1 MKLADVY
8 FVENNALGTWA
19 QIGYNAP
26 NGSAG
31 ANASSTNFTY
41 TGAETPTSGQA
52 TWTAANK
59 VALNDCAA
67 SAGSWTT
74 TPTVNEGAV
83 AWGAGVTGNNCQEL
97 TPNFNKIGK

>member
-8 FVENNALGTWA
+8 FTEKVELGTWA

-26 NGSAG
+26 NSTSG

-41 TGAETPTSGQA
+41 TGAAEPKTGEA

-59 VALNDCAA
+59 VGLNDCGANT
-67 SAGSWTT
+67 GSWTT
-74 TPTVNEGAV
+74 TPTVSEGSVSWA
-83 AWGAGVTGNNCQEL
+83 AAVTGNNCEML
-97 TPNFNKIGK
+97 TPNFSNIGK